1 MVETACDPAI
11 ERHLKGHKD
20 AITGLHFHPNNNQ
33 LVSSSLDK
41 SLMLWNLTDSIRGFQ
56 LKAHKDAALD
66 VTYAPSGEIIASAS
80 RDRSIRIWIP
90 SRITGQSIDFKAHS
104 GAVSSLDFCPHGER
118 LLSAS
123 YDKTCKLWMLCKRK
137 FLLSFN
143 GHTNWVR
150 CAKFSP
156 DSRLIIS
163 CSDDKTVKLWD
174 VSTGKCV
181 KTINEVKAP
190 ALYVEFHPSG
200 GVIGSANIGGYIKLY
215 DLRMGSLYQHYAIH
229 KGPVHAAKFHPKGNF
244 MLTASEDTTMKVL
257 DLLEGRPIYTL
268 KGHNGAVRSIAFS
281 LNGDYFASG
290 GADFQLLTWKT
301 NFDKDD
307 NNRKVPRIFIPPVQ
321 DIKYED
327 KWSSD
332 TDTQEES
339 RYEKT
344 GDYAE
349 QQEFLLS
356 SLESVKSKSDSKICK
371 ESIPK
376 LPNENIQV
384 EVINLRKERQHKER
398 EQDSSCIGQYK
409 VPDSCSS
416 QASNIIEML
425 NEQVESLRNT
435 VNILEQRLSAVEK
448 ELKHK

>member
-41 SLMLWNLTDSIRGFQ
+41 SLMLWNLSDSIRGFQ
-56 LKAHKDAALD
+56 LKAHKDAVLD
-66 VTYAPSGEIIASAS
+66 VCYAPSGEIIASAS

-104 GAVSSLDFCPHGER
+104 GAVSSLDFCPNGER

-200 GVIGSANIGGYIKLY
+200 GVIGSANTGGYIKLY

-229 KGPVHAAKFHPKGNF
+229 KGPVNVAKFHPKGNF

-281 LNGDYFASG
+281 LNGDYFVSG

-307 NNRKVPRIFIPPVQ
+307 NNRKVPRVFIPPVQ
-321 DIKYED
+321 DIKYDED
-327 KWSSD
+327 EWSSD
-332 TDTQEES
+332 TDTREES
-339 RYEKT
+339 RHEKT
-344 GDYAE
+344 EDYAE
-349 QQEFLLS
+349 QFLLS
-356 SLESVKSKSDSKICK
+356 SLESVESKFDSKICK

-384 EVINLRKERQHKER
+384 EVINLKKERQRKERK
-398 EQDSSCIGQYK
+398 QDSSCIGQYK
-409 VPDSCSS
+409 VPDSYSS
-416 QASNIIEML
+416 QSSNIIEML

-435 VNILEQRLSAVEK
+435 VRILEQRLSAVEK